1 MFPKWSPDTFWISG
15 FTVNLRISDKIT
27 KPTVPFDAVQL
38 VVDMA
43 CR

>member
-1 MFPKWSPDTFWISG
+1 M
-15 FTVNLRISDKIT
+15 SDKST